1 MTNKG
6 VVNMSFWSSIS
17 GLQNEINLR
26 TDNLDERIERLN
38 QAKLKVQTEQETVLQ
53 EIKELKKPDLQ
64 NSWVGDRAN
73 QFEEQREDV
82 YQVMLLIGNNSYDIY
97 QSTIQSKINSLELQR
112 SGLNALNNIASE
124 VNRLLDFGEEVY
136 DEVSSKISHI
146 RRELFF

>member
-1 MTNKG
+1 
-6 VVNMSFWSSIS
+6 MSFWSSVS

-26 TDNLDERIERLN
+26 TDNLDERIERLE
-38 QAKLKVQTEQETVLQ
+38 QAKSQIQTEQDTVLE

-82 YQVMLLIGNNSYDIY
+82 YQVMLSIGNHSYDLY

-112 SGLNALNNIASE
+112 SGLSALNNIANE
-124 VNRLLDFGEEVY
+124 VNRLLDFGEDVY